1 MTSLQTDRPA
11 GLRVREISG
20 ASVHALIT
28 LLASE
33 GLPTD
38 DVAEADRR
46 FFAFSDANGSIVS
59 YGGLER
65 AGDDLLLRSVVT
77 TAAHR
82 GAEHGGTITEWLGF
96 PDFHEAAGSP
106 DLSAAPPDSDYPGA
120 LHSAHAPSHLEGDQE
135 FADSPLEEA
144 RFELPVPPV
153 SSSKFDPSR
162 ADLAKAFQA
171 P

>member
-106 DLSAAPPDSDYPGA
+106 DLSAAPPDSGLPRCAAFSSRPLSSRGGPRVRRLA
-120 LHSAHAPSHLEGDQE
+120 AGGESLERTR
-135 FADSPLEEA
+135 L
-144 RFELPVPPV
+144 
-153 SSSKFDPSR
+153 
-162 ADLAKAFQA
+162 
-171 P
+171 